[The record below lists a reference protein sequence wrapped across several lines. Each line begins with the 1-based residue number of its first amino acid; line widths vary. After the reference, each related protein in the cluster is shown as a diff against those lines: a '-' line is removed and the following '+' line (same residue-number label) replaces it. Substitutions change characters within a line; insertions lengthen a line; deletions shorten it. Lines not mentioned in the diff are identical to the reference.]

1 MGKLQTGRFER
12 LAARTY
18 SIKGPGAL
26 VDLDESVLGVL
37 QLERQGGMESH
48 YMQGWETFGA
58 YRELGALGPANYT
71 YYSLSNPVGS
81 GRIAVFDWYQRNDAT
96 RIEVFTTIGILPGSA
111 VAAVGDPLDSRIP
124 RARQP
129 AIVFNYVGTAAA
141 SFGTQVAMSA
151 STEKQ
156 HFPVVLAED
165 GTLVFR
171 SSAKDESFT
180 ISLRWAEREAQP
192 FEQ

>member
-48 YMQGWETFGA
+48 YMQGWETFGLF
-58 YRELGALGPANYT
+58 YELGAAAANY
-71 YYSLSNPVGS
+71 SWFLFSNPIGS
-81 GRIAVFDWYQRNDAT
+81 GAIAVFDWYQRSAATPMQIYMTRGIPPGFNLTTIAEGLDT
-96 RIEVFTTIGILPGSA
+96 RIPA
-111 VAAVGDPLDSRIP
+111 
-124 RARQP
+124 ARQP
-129 AIVFNYVGTAAA
+129 HCNFYQTYSATA
-141 SFGTQVAMSA
+141 SFGVHVTTSA
-151 STEKQ
+151 DSGQQRYTT
-156 HFPVVLAED
+156 VLGED
-165 GTLVFR
+165 GSMAFR
-171 SSAKDESFT
+171 SGAQNEAVG
-180 ISLRWAEREAQP
+180 ISLRLAERASAP